1 MVIAHRTE
9 ATMRI
14 YLEVVATIAGLLGA
28 YIVLANLVV

>member
-1 MVIAHRTE
+1 
-9 ATMRI
+9 MRI